1 MKFDNSASRIQ
12 KYSQDLGTLLAAFG
26 LVRALKAADLLK
38 SGAAGFVIF
47 VVPKGFRSEEYEEAA
62 FAILGATRGD
72 WVEQNVKV
80 RPASPPRRKQSP
92 HKRISI
98 FDVKGLEVL
107 IARNIDEVPKD
118 VRFAATAVMFVD
130 RPTPEHINA
139 ARRLSGRKPVS
150 QKVAALI
157 AAKPQNVLM
166 AAVFKPNLTED
177 KIGEINDLN
186 RQETGGSSLFELPG
200 FEELKPWARRL
211 SLDVERWRAGK
222 LDWKLVTRGALIFG
236 PPGTG
241 KTLFAEGL
249 ANALGMKLISTTVG
263 SWQAEGHLD
272 DTLSAMRKTFSDAD
286 DGDGSVLFIDELD
299 SIGRRSALSGNRNE
313 QYWRIVINDFLP
325 LLSNLG
331 DGVVVIGAT
340 NFPEWIDPAIL
351 REGRMENHFELTL
364 PDQKLRAE
372 ILQHHAGDGMSLE
385 SLSDIAK
392 DLKGKSGAVL
402 EKLVRDAREVA
413 RNENREMELR
423 DIRSRLPNKI
433 RYTGEQQLRLAV
445 HEVGHALVSLS
456 LHHSTTATIEIESS
470 FDPNA
475 IELIGGMTSYTLE
488 DDYFPTETGLRN
500 RIAVSL
506 AGMAAEAAVFG
517 DRSLWSGGTVGSD
530 VERATSV
537 ARRMVG
543 AYGLG
548 KTPTFHGPAK
558 DLGDGPLPERME
570 VEVSEIMAQE
580 WERAVAMLTKDRDRV
595 FDLAV
600 DVMAHGTLR
609 IERDGIAPPG

>member
-1 MKFDNSASRIQ
+1 MRFDNSASRIQ

-26 LVRALKAADLLK
+26 LVRALKSANLLK
-38 SGAAGFVIF
+38 SGAAGFVVF
-47 VVPKGFRSEEYEEAA
+47 VVPKGFRIEEYETAA

-80 RPASPPRRKQSP
+80 RPANPPKKKQSP

-98 FDVKGLEVL
+98 FDIKGLEML
-107 IARNIDEVPKD
+107 IANNIDEVPKD
-118 VRFAATAVMFVD
+118 VRFAATAVMFVE

-139 ARRLSGRKPVS
+139 ARRLSGRKPLS
-150 QKVAALI
+150 HKVAAVI
-157 AAKPQNVLM
+157 ATKPQNVLM
-166 AAVFKPNLTED
+166 AAVLKPNLIED
-177 KIGEINDLN
+177 RIDEINDLN
-186 RQETGGSSLFELPG
+186 RRETGGASLFELPG

-211 SLDVERWRAGK
+211 SSDVERWRSGK
-222 LDWKLVTRGALIFG
+222 LAWRLVTRGALISG

-272 DTLSAMRKTFSDAD
+272 DMLAAMRRSFSDAD
-286 DGDGSVLFIDELD
+286 DGEGSVLFIDELD
-299 SIGRRSALSGNRNE
+299 SIGSRTAKVGQNE
-313 QYWRIVINDFLP
+313 IYWRNVINDFLS

-351 REGRMENHFELTL
+351 RDGRLENHFELPL

-372 ILQHHAGDGMSLE
+372 ILQHHAGEGMSLE
-385 SLSDIAK
+385 SLSDIAD
-392 DLKGKSGAVL
+392 DLNGRSGAVL
-402 EKLVRDAREVA
+402 ERLVRDAREAA
-413 RNENREMELR
+413 RHEHRELELR
-423 DIRSRLPNKI
+423 DIRDRLPEKM

-445 HEVGHALVSLS
+445 HEAGHALVSLS
-456 LHHSTTATIEIESS
+456 LQHSTSATIEISDS

-475 IELIGGMTSYTLE
+475 TELFGGMTSYTLV
-488 DDYFPTETGLRN
+488 DDYFPTETSLLN

-506 AGMAAEAAVFG
+506 AGMAAEAAIFG
-517 DRSLWSGGTVGSD
+517 DRSIGSGGPVGSD
-530 VERATSV
+530 IERATSV

-543 AYGLG
+543 SYGLG
-548 KTPTFHGPAK
+548 KTPTYFGTPK
-558 DLGDGPLPERME
+558 ELEDRPLPERVE
-570 VEVSEIMAQE
+570 VEISDIVAGQL
-580 WERAVAMLTKDRDRV
+580 ERVVGILKKEQDRV
-595 FDLAV
+595 FALAV
-600 DVMAHGTLR
+600 DIVTHGTLR
-609 IERDGIAPPG
+609 IEKDGMVAVG